1 MEKIVAVDIKN
12 ILLDSTPLIL
22 YGLIVN
28 KLVSNSLKHVFSG
41 ERRRRDDNR
50 YAEYQYIHGVMR

>member
-28 KLVSNSLKHVFSG
+28 KLVSNSLKHAFPG
-41 ERRRRDDNR
+41 KRRKRDANR
-50 YAEYQYIHGVMR
+50 YEGYQYIHGAMR

>member
-1 MEKIVAVDIKN
+1 MKKILVGDIKN
-12 ILLDSTPLIL
+12 ILLDITTSIL

>member
-12 ILLDSTPLIL
+12 ISLDSTPLIL

-28 KLVSNSLKHVFSG
+28 KLVPTSLKHAFPG
-41 ERRRRDDNR
+41 KRRTRDDNC
-50 YAEYQYIHGVMR
+50 YAEYQYIHGAMR